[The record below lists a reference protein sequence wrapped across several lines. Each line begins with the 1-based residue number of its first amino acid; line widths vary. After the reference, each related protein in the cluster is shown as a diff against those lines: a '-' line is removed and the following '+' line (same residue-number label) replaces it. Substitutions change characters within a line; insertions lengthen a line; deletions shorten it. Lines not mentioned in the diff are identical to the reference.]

1 MTKRAVVIGINDYS
15 VQGFGNLGGCVRDAD
30 AMYHLLIDAFLFDP
44 TQVFIYKNAA
54 ATHDNIMKAINYI
67 LKASEPGDVAA
78 FYYAGHGGLHP
89 GGAAGV
95 FYQTIIPYSGQ
106 FITDWELRQ
115 AADQLRPSEVNFTV
129 ILDSCHSGGMVDPAA
144 STGSV
149 RTIALSQEFIATVTA
164 AMKTVIPVGIVLPD
178 IATLSNNVHQVQA
191 APPATVCY
199 TEAANR
205 EFLPSA
211 KATLL
216 AASRWDEYAGE
227 TSDHGYL
234 TKAILDTVNA
244 SNFTITHQALHST
257 LTTRVHDLADHEQH
271 PVLRGQENR
280 MGESFL
286 GGWTSSVLG

>member
-44 TQVFIYKNAA
+44 AQVFIYKNAA
-54 ATHDNIMKAINYI
+54 ASYTNIMKGLNYI
-67 LKASEPGDVAA
+67 LKASEPGDVAC

-89 GGAAGV
+89 TSTAGT
-95 FYQTIIPYSGQ
+95 FYQTIIPHSGQ
-106 FITDWELRQ
+106 FITDFELRQ
-115 AADQLRPSEVNFTV
+115 AAEQLRPSEVNFTV
-129 ILDSCHSGGMVDPAA
+129 ILDSCHSGGMIDPAA
-144 STGSV
+144 PAGDV
-149 RTIALSQEFIATVTA
+149 RTIALSQQFVSSVVST
-164 AMKTVIPVGIVLPD
+164 MKTVIPFGIALPD
-178 IATLSNNVHQVQA
+178 LTTMSNNVHQVVA

-205 EFLPSA
+205 EFVASA

-244 SNFTITHQALHST
+244 SNFQVTHQAFHSA
-257 LTTRVHDLADHEQH
+257 LTTKVTTLANSRQH
-271 PVLRGQENR
+271 PVLRGQTNR
-280 MGESFL
+280 MGEKFL
-286 GGWTSSVLG
+286 NGWTTSVP